1 MAMVALAEP
10 LQLVVSTIS
19 HLLRSPL
26 LPLHRLRSQL
36 FSKPTVMLAAHTHP
50 KNLDMVSS
58 QET

>member
-19 HLLRSPL
+19 HLLRSPH
-26 LPLHRLRSQL
+26 LPLHKLRSQL
-36 FSKPTVMLAAHTHP
+36 FSKLMVMLAAHIHH
-50 KNLDMVSS
+50 KILDMVSS

>member
-19 HLLRSPL
+19 HLLRSPH

-36 FSKPTVMLAAHTHP
+36 FSKLTVILSAHTRP
-50 KNLDMVSS
+50 KTLDMLSA